1 MNLLTLSLLR
11 VFKDSADEA
20 DAAQIRVQLLSLL
33 SHDTSADVRKAVLW
47 NLSLTLETA
56 EALVERA
63 RDIDPA
69 VRKLVFAKLT
79 LEQEAADL
87 LSIDLRRQLLKTGL
101 DDRDANVR
109 AACIKLLSSGWIKQA
124 GGINGFVESL
134 DVRGSYEAA
143 SAIVLSLFR
152 HNPSLR
158 FESRDFQWQ
167 SLTCEA
173 AFLAHHF
180 AVHLKSANDDAGFD
194 LLVPSLSDL
203 VGIMQGYM
211 SQIVSEEDETSRL
224 ELEFVIQE
232 LIALCINLDLCDETG
247 RRLLSEFLDSALVEM
262 DLPPAG
268 IAHVVRLGLQLS
280 DGTSEYVS
288 KLVLLLGRIRESYGL
303 EPEPE
308 PMGSEQ
314 PQDRNWSETE
324 AVAMLKCL
332 DTVHGVVQLL
342 DFTYS
347 EHGLMYELLEKY
359 VFPCTGS
366 SILAIS
372 KLALSC
378 LAQCS
383 LLDKTLAAANL
394 DIFLAYLESHDERAL
409 GSFQY
414 FVDAIMH
421 YGKDALAEKQV
432 QAAMRTFLKS
442 NNSERL
448 SVAVEGFCKLLLLQR
463 ITDTQDLLAMVIL
476 FYHPSTSQIQKLR
489 QSLSYFL
496 PAFGHLLPAELA
508 KIFVPAILALSSLP
522 RAEAT
527 GMLPPLA
534 VASQIVDWIAAAK
547 PDTDASDTTFTDL
560 VEECLKSAIHGQP
573 MNRRFLCQVLPK
585 LPLPGSLSAEQ
596 IAHIDSLTQQLQ
608 SLVTDTQST
617 LALKRFRKPLDAET
631 GDAAQLKTVTDSV
644 ADLSLA

>member
-101 DDRDANVR
+101 DDRCDYP
-109 AACIKLLSSGWIKQA
+109 C
-124 GGINGFVESL
+124 F
-134 DVRGSYEAA
+134 A
-143 SAIVLSLFR
+143 SILR
-152 HNPSLR
+152 HN
-158 FESRDFQWQ
+158 FQWQ

-383 LLDKTLAAANL
+383 LLDK
-394 DIFLAYLESHDERAL
+394 
-409 GSFQY
+409 Y

-421 YGKDALAEKQV
+421 YGKDALAEKQSQV